1 MLMGILLTLLFVVLP
16 IVAIIVFI
24 VNLIRFLL
32 ALKDPELLSSRYSP
46 LIISTIVAIGVAIP
60 VLWMVISLMNGIA
73 NM

>member
-1 MLMGILLTLLFVVLP
+1 MLMGILLSILFVVLP

-32 ALKDPELLSSRYSP
+32 VLKDPDRLSTRYTP
-46 LIISTIVAIGVAIP
+46 LIISAIVAIGVAAP

>member
-1 MLMGILLTLLFVVLP
+1 MLTGILLTLLFVVLP

-32 ALKDPELLSSRYSP
+32 ALKDPERLSSRYSP
-46 LIISTIVAIGVAIP
+46 LIISAIVAIGVAIP